1 MVNEEGSMDCVLS
14 IDFFTKILGDL
25 FHYTTGGDYILDASG
40 DRIPVTRIY
49 NGKTLYKV
57 KSADMFNKGKF
68 VETWVDDINDLPDGT
83 EIIYKKNKIERHT
96 RSAEEVRQYLID
108 QGLIGPKAK
117 ANILAYRI
125 PTQAQSSIHA
135 LRCVDVTFVTNDT
148 VILPA
153 EFTRITGSD
162 FDIDK
167 LYLTALNYHNTK
179 NGDIS
184 DVYDEGTE
192 KYYQNKIVDAYL
204 ALLTDRADKNSKP
217 RSFISLHRSIDND
230 T

>member
-25 FHYTTGGDYILDASG
+25 FHYTTRGDYMLNEFG
-40 DRIPVTRIY
+40 NRIPVTRIHK
-49 NGKTLYKV
+49 GKTLYKV
-57 KSADMFNKGKF
+57 KSADMFNEGKF

-83 EIIYKKNKIERHT
+83 EIIYKKNEIERHT

-108 QGLIGPKAK
+108 RGLIGPKAK
-117 ANILAYRI
+117 ANILAYRV

-167 LYLTALNYHNTK
+167 LYLTTLNYYNTK
-179 NGDIS
+179 NDDIS